1 MSSPVD
7 GRSGLDR
14 GSDLGQT
21 HKAKADEGHGGKRT
35 LDENYVIKLNQ
46 LNNENV
52 LMAETTRNDIT
63 VNGTV
68 RSWHPRPRQVKPWS
82 RSASLNIMEG
92 GALRSVQ
99 R

>member
-1 MSSPVD
+1 MSRQVH

-52 LMAETTRNDIT
+52 LGQRRRATTLWST
-63 VNGTV
+63 A
-68 RSWHPRPRQVKPWS
+68 RSGMMMS
-82 RSASLNIMEG
+82 
-92 GALRSVQ
+92 
-99 R
+99 